1 MKPTDTFDH
10 MLRDPEFHNKELQC
24 NNCLIILFIVWC
36 KVHQSA
42 FENNFCIKVDQ
53 CNPRPHGSSCQ
64 RRQEP
69 AQRRPISRFFVL
81 GARIS
86 TLKQVGWWWEHAWRT
101 CMAPFE
107 NLSINPRYQILWN
120 YKKGKHFLN
129 QHSEICDIWNH
140 FLHWSRYW
148 KISPWDRRETTQL
161 CIVVPPSDRQ
171 STTCNSINNWS
182 PAICSTFTWGG
193 TLSPGSGCGSVSW
206 PTGVSLS

>member
-24 NNCLIILFIVWC
+24 NNCLFILFV
-36 KVHQSA
+36 VFQ
-42 FENNFCIKVDQ
+42 NQ
-53 CNPRPHGSSCQ
+53 
-64 RRQEP
+64 
-69 AQRRPISRFFVL
+69 
-81 GARIS
+81 
-86 TLKQVGWWWEHAWRT
+86 
-101 CMAPFE
+101 
-107 NLSINPRYQILWN
+107 SINPRYQILWN

-148 KISPWDRRETTQL
+148 KISPWHRRETTQL
-161 CIVVPPSDRQ
+161 CIVAPPSDRQ

-193 TLSPGSGCGSVSW
+193 TLSPGSGCGSVRW
-206 PTGVSLS
+206 PTRVNLS